1 MSARLVI
8 DIRCDAPGWAPVAP
22 DAEAVARRAARA
34 VWSAVQRNANATDT
48 ELSIALVDDVAM
60 RRLNSDWRGKDQPTN
75 VLSFPAGDAST
86 PGRPVLLGDVVLAL
100 ETVQRE
106 AADLRRAVDDHVS
119 HLVVHGVLHLL
130 GYDHEA
136 SAGAM
141 AMEALETEILA
152 GLGIADPYRPAPSQS
167 VG

>member
-1 MSARLVI
+1 MSRRLVI
-8 DIRCDAPGWAPVAP
+8 DIRCDAPGWAVAAP
-22 DAEAVARRAARA
+22 DARAVARRAARA
-34 VWSAVQRNANATDT
+34 VWSAIRRDTDASGT

-75 VLSFPAGDAST
+75 VLSFPAGDAGA

-100 ETVQRE
+100 GTVRRE
-106 AADLRRAVDDHVS
+106 AAELGRAVDDHVS

-130 GYDHEA
+130 GYDHETEKQA
-136 SAGAM
+136 T
-141 AMEALETEILA
+141 AMEALETEILR
-152 GLGIADPYRPAPSQS
+152 GLGIADPCAVKDEP